1 MPIPNRTVLTQD
13 RYLSRTMFRSV
24 TGRSQPAHAPPSGY
38 TGHDR
43 PAVQSPVALVPRPV
57 RRTPVQC
64 TAPNRLSPIT
74 PSTIRPTENSL
85 AADAPSPKNSIPKTT
100 VPAAPIPVHTAY
112 AGPISSRLSAS
123 VSRPNEPIANT
134 MKPNVKHETSVRSC
148 GPRARSPPLVRL
160 ERTVIQTVHPV
171 RGHPVLLCAAVSLF
185 PPLVLQL
192 LPLHRYRRQGL
203 HRS

>member
-134 MKPNVKHETSVRSC
+134 MKPNVGQSLEKPLLSLRQTANPISSKPAMTTRSH
-148 GPRARSPPLVRL
+148 GMPQVSGTAPNRAIRAHSY
-160 ERTVIQTVHPV
+160 
-171 RGHPVLLCAAVSLF
+171 GS
-185 PPLVLQL
+185 
-192 LPLHRYRRQGL
+192 
-203 HRS
+203 